1 MASFQCSS
9 KGALHPDGGHSL
21 AHHLVVETGT
31 LAVAV
36 VVYRSVGGDAQM
48 ARRLHHVDVGP
59 QEEKL
64 PAVLFLLTLD
74 HLLYPP
80 GGVAAAGVL
89 HAVGGNDE
97 KGVLRYILGPGI
109 LMDVA
114 DVVDGPADGV
124 AL

>member
-1 MASFQCSS
+1 
-9 KGALHPDGGHSL
+9 
-21 AHHLVVETGT
+21 
-31 LAVAV
+31 
-36 VVYRSVGGDAQM
+36 M
-48 ARRLHHVDVGP
+48 ARCLYRVDVGP
-59 QEEKL
+59 QEEKF

-114 DVVDGPADGV
+114 DVVDGPTDGIQQGGAAPDIV
-124 AL
+124 NCSPSSRQ